1 MAAERRVIRHKRCV
15 DNTPAVAYGSAMETT
30 ISLLAKHL
38 GATGVESS
46 GGDAR
51 FAVEGAGGGHLKV
64 SISARAQRF
73 MGVLSD
79 GAGVVRATVDVAPIS
94 SVTEDPAFPGRVT
107 LHVGRQLVHIDTK
120 PTLAIE
126 IATHHD

>member
-1 MAAERRVIRHKRCV
+1 
-15 DNTPAVAYGSAMETT
+15 METT

-51 FAVEGAGGGHLKV
+51 FAVEGAGGGHLMV
-64 SISARAQRF
+64 HISARQQRF
-73 MGVLSD
+73 MAVLSD
-79 GAGVVRATVDVAPIS
+79 SNGVVRTTVDVAPINHI
-94 SVTEDPAFPGRVT
+94 TEDKAFPGRVT
-107 LHVGRQLVHIDTK
+107 LDVGRVHVHIDTK

-126 IATHHD
+126 VTTPLEG

>member
-1 MAAERRVIRHKRCV
+1 
-15 DNTPAVAYGSAMETT
+15 MEAT

-64 SISARAQRF
+64 HISSRLQRF

-79 GAGVVRATVDVAPIS
+79 AQGVVRASVDVAPVG
-94 SVTEDPAFPGRVT
+94 SVTEDVAFPGRVT
-107 LHVGRQLVHIDTK
+107 LHVGRTLVHIDTK

-126 IATHHD
+126 IGTRDD